1 MASKMVKATIV
12 DFVLPKIGHVSLMIT
27 EETLQGKICEPC
39 LFKCLPQ
46 DGSLRMFIC
55 LNRSR
60 RDLYP
65 EKSLRSISQG
75 SRFGEID
82 ASIFLSLHL
91 ASELH

>member
-1 MASKMVKATIV
+1 MASKMVKATMV
-12 DFVLPKIGHVSLMIT
+12 DFVLPKIRHVSLMIT

-65 EKSLRSISQG
+65 
-75 SRFGEID
+75 RFWRREVTEDEQMMMMSDVGED
-82 ASIFLSLHL
+82 LVFYRFHP
-91 ASELH
+91 